1 MKCGQGRGICNILS
15 FVGVLHL
22 ARHGKLCTR
31 CSTSMAVDGLLDNC
45 AVTPG
50 YGGMPIGTTGD
61 GALGYRICTL
71 GDGARMGGG
80 YGFCTGSTGG
90 VDGFGSR
97 MVALNR
103 SDSWRMARIC

>member
-1 MKCGQGRGICNILS
+1 MQCGQGGGICNRLS

-80 YGFCTGSTGG
+80 YIFFTGVDGG
-90 VDGFGSR
+90 VDGLGFGI
-97 MVALNR
+97 VTLNR
-103 SDSWRMARIC
+103 SNSW